1 MKISTVIL
9 AIFLII
15 TSCAPKFNYDS
26 LQNAMSTGNCPG
38 SVELLK
44 NSKETYGSKALLLHM
59 LDSGMISFQCNN
71 PKEATAFFQD
81 ADQLAQELWTKSLT
95 KEAASYITN
104 DFILPYRGEDFERA
118 MISLFSA
125 FSYIKLGEYDDAMA
139 DCRRLDTI
147 LSEYNSK
154 YEKKNVYKED
164 ALGRYISGVLSEA
177 DKEYSEAYIYYY
189 ESFKAFKNYAGAYGT
204 VTPKYLFEDLLRVSV
219 PADRKSELRS
229 IIPNLSSIKGT
240 DHQSAKKMGKIILIH
255 LNGKAPVKVENKY
268 SIVTATGPISIAF
281 PDFIANP
288 PSCSSSKLLLQSDK
302 NTYVEESVLFENI
315 NQIALKDL
323 ADRKI
328 RITAKA
334 IARAVAKQVVVQ
346 ASANEMEKQYG
357 PMAGLMANIAGNV
370 AASALEKA
378 DTRSWR
384 TLPGEIYIARS
395 FVPEGQYKVSVESC
409 HGGQKELEP
418 VSIKAGET
426 KFVFCDTIY

>member
-1 MKISTVIL
+1 MLFQQIII
-9 AIFLII
+9 AIR
-15 TSCAPKFNYDS
+15 
-26 LQNAMSTGNCPG
+26 Q
-38 SVELLK
+38 
-44 NSKETYGSKALLLHM
+44 
-59 LDSGMISFQCNN
+59 
-71 PKEATAFFQD
+71 
-81 ADQLAQELWTKSLT
+81 
-95 KEAASYITN
+95 
-104 DFILPYRGEDFERA
+104 
-118 MISLFSA
+118 
-125 FSYIKLGEYDDAMA
+125 
-139 DCRRLDTI
+139 
-147 LSEYNSK
+147 
-154 YEKKNVYKED
+154 
-164 ALGRYISGVLSEA
+164 
-177 DKEYSEAYIYYY
+177 
-189 ESFKAFKNYAGAYGT
+189 
-204 VTPKYLFEDLLRVSV
+204 
-219 PADRKSELRS
+219 
-229 IIPNLSSIKGT
+229 
-240 DHQSAKKMGKIILIH
+240 
-255 LNGKAPVKVENKY
+255 
-268 SIVTATGPISIAF
+268 
-281 PDFIANP
+281 
-288 PSCSSSKLLLQSDK
+288 